1 MLNED
6 EVNDLPVDKSTSS
19 SNASKA
25 DEQEEQLDE
34 AAMRAA
40 EIHEVLSGLKE
51 FKDRIIDGK
60 SCAVSINDLF
70 FAREC
75 VYLALASSR
84 L

>member
-6 EVNDLPVDKSTSS
+6 EVNDPSVEDKPTSS
-19 SNASKA
+19 NSSKA
-25 DEQEEQLDE
+25 EEQEEQLDE

-60 SCAVSINDLF
+60 SCAVSITGF
-70 FAREC
+70 FVCTC
-75 VYLALASSR
+75 VYPVCRHL
-84 L
+84 

>member
-6 EVNDLPVDKSTSS
+6 EVNDLPVDKSTTS

-25 DEQEEQLDE
+25 EEQEEQLDE

-60 SCAVSINDLF
+60 S
-70 FAREC
+70 
-75 VYLALASSR
+75 
-84 L
+84 